1 MHRNLGGW
9 GDYLGGYPHVGC
21 HRRWR
26 HWTCRS
32 SRWRHGGRGWC
43 RWRWWRRRLEP
54 GGADSGPEHEEIVV
68 AAVSALGSLVKAE
81 MGIPPD
87 MIVDFIS
94 NALDWI
100 RPSAKK
106 IDELRRR

>member
-1 MHRNLGGW
+1 MGCSLFLWITERLLGLASPCLLSGLPRDVWERQLGGATE
-9 GDYLGGYPHVGC
+9 LA
-21 HRRWR
+21 
-26 HWTCRS
+26 
-32 SRWRHGGRGWC
+32 
-43 RWRWWRRRLEP
+43 RRRARDL
-54 GGADSGPEHEEIVV
+54 ALALSLF
-68 AAVSALGSLVKAE
+68 AAALGSLVKAE